1 MANNTRAGNSAKSID
16 NNSLSNKDLKT
27 LLTNIEKS
35 LKSIEKSSA
44 ASQRNT
50 DPDNPKNKGKGNS
63 STSKADEE
71 LKKANEKIDK
81 LREDF
86 VSKMGGSTSGKG
98 DNLKYFLDSKQ
109 DVDITSFVRNND
121 EFLKHFETE
130 MAKLTAPIELS
141 QKDEEELKEYYDELL
156 KFENQKTEYLKK
168 TAAGTEIAKKQL
180 ELEKEKANLNK
191 QKASDKGSALGGG
204 DFETSFLG
212 KLINGFSD
220 GASSFLEGF
229 SGSVIGTIVGTIG
242 NAISSAATAIA
253 DSLTETFGSSI
264 ESMVEQ
270 MKLSSTLQAR
280 YIKDS
285 EDNLFVWQDIVTQ
298 ANDAGN
304 VTYKNTKLL
313 ENYVSLIQR
322 GIQDNNEIQLNEYAK
337 IVTLKDEL
345 GATFELYSEKLLNL
359 IYIQNQ
365 NTTETRIG
373 LERALNGYLTQL
385 TENTRYL
392 SDMYKSVTDALY
404 EMETQ
409 MTGAASTE
417 LEFVVQKWMGTLYDS
432 GFSSSSVNAI
442 VQAIN
447 SLGTGDTSNISSAS
461 ATLLEKAAASA
472 GLNYGSMLVNG
483 VDSTTIDLL
492 LTSVLM
498 ELSDANQGSN
508 NVVRRKL
515 AELYGVNLSD
525 LTVAGQLVSE
535 GTFDL
540 LRNSENLTYT
550 QMHDMYNVA
559 MEALSEN
566 QTIYEILDNFTENFT
581 SSVGASVASNPV
593 NYMNYK
599 LGTSGPLRGTLVGSL
614 LTIGAMGE
622 GLNQAAV
629 QVQASGALEDAIS
642 NKVDENLGEAVSE
655 IVGLLGTLG
664 SLGSTINGLL
674 TSIESL
680 LVRFFNWFV

>member
-35 LKSIEKSSA
+35 LRSIEKSSA

-50 DPDNPKNKGKGNS
+50 DPDNPKNKGKGSS

-71 LKKANEKIDK
+71 LKKANEKIDE
-81 LREDF
+81 LRKDF

-121 EFLKHFETE
+121 EFLKHFEDE

-141 QKDEEELKEYYDELL
+141 QKDEKELKKYYDELL
-156 KFENQKTEYLKK
+156 EFEDKKSKYLEK

-191 QKASDKGSALGGG
+191 QKASDAGSALGGG
-204 DFETSFLG
+204 DFETSILG
-212 KLINGFSD
+212 KFINGFSD

-229 SGSVIGTIVGTIG
+229 SGSVIGTIASTIG
-242 NAISSAATAIA
+242 NAISSAATAIS

-581 SSVGASVASNPV
+581 SSVGATVASNPV

-599 LGTSGPLRGTLVGSL
+599 LGTTGPLRGTLVGSL

-642 NKVDENLGEAVSE
+642 NKVDENLGEAVGT
-655 IVGLLGTLG
+655 IVDLLGTLG
-664 SLGSTINGLL
+664 NVGSTVNGIL

-680 LVRFFNWFV
+680 LTKLFNLLT

>member
-35 LKSIEKSSA
+35 LRSIEKSSA
-44 ASQRNT
+44 ASQKNT
-50 DPDNPKNKGKGNS
+50 DPDNPKNKGKGSS
-63 STSKADEE
+63 STSKTDEE

-121 EFLKHFETE
+121 EFLKKFETE
-130 MAKLTAPIELS
+130 MVKLTAPIELS

-156 KFENQKTEYLKK
+156 EFEKQKTEYLKK

-180 ELEKEKANLNK
+180 ELEKERANLNK
-191 QKASDKGSALGGG
+191 QKASDAGSALGGG

-212 KLINGFSD
+212 KFINGFSD

-229 SGSVIGTIVGTIG
+229 SGSVIGTIASTIG
-242 NAISSAATAIA
+242 NAISSAATAIS

-432 GFSSSSVNAI
+432 GFSSASINSI
-442 VQAIN
+442 VSAIN

-498 ELSDANQGSN
+498 ELSDANSGSN

-559 MEALSEN
+559 MDALTEN

-581 SSVGASVASNPV
+581 SSVGATVASNPI

-599 LGTSGPLRGTLVGSL
+599 LGTTGPLRGTLVGSL

-642 NKVDENLGEAVSE
+642 NKVDENLGEAVGE